1 MLNRVEIKGRVGA
14 VRVTKLS
21 ETSMARMTVATDYAY
36 IDNENNPV
44 IETTWHTVVLW
55 EGSAASAETI
65 ESLAKGDAV
74 HIVGRIRNQRYT
86 DSEGNDKVFPEIVA
100 HQFEKMSN
108 E

>member
-1 MLNRVEIKGRVGA
+1 MLNRVEIKGRIGA

-21 ETSMARMTVATDYAY
+21 DTSLARISVLTEYMYKDQNGQVC
-36 IDNENNPV
+36 
-44 IETTWHTVVLW
+44 IESTWHTVVLW

-74 HIVGRIRNQRYT
+74 HVIGRIRNQRYT
-86 DSEGNDKVFPEIVA
+86 DSEGVEKAIPEIVA
-100 HQFEKMSN
+100 QRFEKMLN